1 MIRHIVLWTLNDGT
15 LEEKEA
21 IKLKI
26 KKDIEALKD
35 IIPGIVSL
43 QVITEPMAETSGD
56 IVLDS
61 VLENEEA
68 LANYQIHEEHQ
79 KVVTYIRSVVKNR
92 ICIDYHE
99 M

>member
-26 KKDIEALKD
+26 KNDLEALKD
-35 IIPGIVSL
+35 VIPGIVSL
-43 QVITEPMAETSGD
+43 QVITEPMATTNGD
-56 IVLDS
+56 ILLDS
-61 VLENEEA
+61 VLESEEA
-68 LANYQIHEEHQ
+68 LAHYQSHEEHQ
-79 KVVTYIRSVVKNR
+79 KVVAYVRSVVKNR